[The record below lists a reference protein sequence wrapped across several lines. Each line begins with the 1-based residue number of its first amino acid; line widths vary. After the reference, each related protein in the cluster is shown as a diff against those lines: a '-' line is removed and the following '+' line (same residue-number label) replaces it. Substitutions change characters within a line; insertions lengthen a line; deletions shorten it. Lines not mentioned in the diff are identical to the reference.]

1 MAGFAAAWV
10 VMLVV
15 LGIVLAVC
23 WIILPF
29 DHRHQASA
37 ESDPRGATPHQR
49 AAFGLGRAQ
58 GRAARLSK
66 AMSQVS
72 CSAPGLTGIRA

>member
-10 VMLVV
+10 VILVV

-29 DHRHQASA
+29 AIIGTKHRLNLILDEQRRTNALLSA
-37 ESDPRGATPHQR
+37 
-49 AAFGLGRAQ
+49 L
-58 GRAARLSK
+58 AARRGGQHPV
-66 AMSQVS
+66 AAQ
-72 CSAPGLTGIRA
+72 P